1 MQVQSTR
8 LAGWLKP
15 WGMSLLVFGLVLAC
29 YWPSLRGELIWN
41 DREYVPTPQLRSL
54 EGLGRIWMQPG
65 ATEQYYPLL
74 YSALWLQCRLW
85 GEQPLGYHLV
95 TLALHAGAAVL
106 FALVLLRLA
115 IPGAWLAALLFALHP
130 VNVESVAWITEQKNT
145 LSLVF
150 YLAAALVYL
159 RFDETRQ
166 RSAYIIALGLFLLSL
181 PCKTATSTLPAALL
195 VVLWWKRGR
204 LNLRRD
210 VAPLLP
216 WLAAG
221 AVAGVF
227 TSWVERHYTGANG
240 EDFTLPLLDRGL
252 VAGRALWF
260 YLGHVVWPLQLN
272 FVYPR
277 WEPDPAVFWQWL
289 FPLGAFA
296 LAAALWAVRGR
307 TRAPLAAF
315 LLFAG
320 SLFPVLGVVYFYS
333 MRYSWVWDHWQYLP
347 DLGPIAFI
355 AACLTR
361 GWESAAPRWRPLG
374 PALAGMLILA
384 LGVLTWR
391 HTGMFHDND
400 TLYRMTLERNPACW
414 MAHNNLGADLAKS
427 PDHVAEALA
436 HYEAAL
442 RIRPDYAEAHN
453 NLAILLAKLPD
464 RHAEALTHY
473 EQALHFQPDF
483 SEAHDNLAN
492 LLATI
497 PGREAEAIV
506 HYQEALRIKPD
517 NADAHFNLAGLLA
530 QLPGREAEA
539 IAHYQEALRI
549 KPDHVQAYNNLAVLF
564 ARQGRIEEAEETWTK
579 ALQIDPNYDDA
590 RRNLRLLQQPTGR

>member
-1 MQVQSTR
+1 
-8 LAGWLKP
+8 
-15 WGMSLLVFGLVLAC
+15 
-29 YWPSLRGELIWN
+29 
-41 DREYVPTPQLRSL
+41 
-54 EGLGRIWMQPG
+54 
-65 ATEQYYPLL
+65 
-74 YSALWLQCRLW
+74 
-85 GEQPLGYHLV
+85 
-95 TLALHAGAAVL
+95 
-106 FALVLLRLA
+106 
-115 IPGAWLAALLFALHP
+115 
-130 VNVESVAWITEQKNT
+130 
-145 LSLVF
+145 
-150 YLAAALVYL
+150 
-159 RFDETRQ
+159 
-166 RSAYIIALGLFLLSL
+166 
-181 PCKTATSTLPAALL
+181 
-195 VVLWWKRGR
+195 
-204 LNLRRD
+204 
-210 VAPLLP
+210 
-216 WLAAG
+216 
-221 AVAGVF
+221 
-227 TSWVERHYTGANG
+227 
-240 EDFTLPLLDRGL
+240 
-252 VAGRALWF
+252 LWF

-296 LAAALWAVRGR
+296 LLAVLWAVRGR

-320 SLFPVLGVVYFYS
+320 SLFPVLGAVYFYS

-374 PALAGMLILA
+374 PALAGLLILT
-384 LGVLTWR
+384 LGVLTWQ
-391 HTGMFHDND
+391 HTAMFHDND
-400 TLYRMTLERNPACW
+400 TLYRMTLERNPDCW

-427 PDHVAEALA
+427 PGHVADALA

-453 NLAILLAKLPD
+453 NLGILLAKLPD
-464 RHAEALTHY
+464 RRAEALSQY

-497 PGREAEAIV
+497 PGREVEAIA

-564 ARQGRIEEAEETWTK
+564 ARQGRTEEAAKTWTR
-579 ALQIDPNYDDA
+579 ALQIDPGYDDA
-590 RRNLRLLQQPTGR
+590 RRNLQLLQQQAGR

>member
-1 MQVQSTR
+1 MKVQNARPAS
-8 LAGWLKP
+8 WLKP
-15 WGMSLLVFGLVLAC
+15 WGMSLLVFALVLAC

-41 DREYVPTPQLRSL
+41 DPEYVPTPQLRSL
-54 EGLGRIWMQPG
+54 EGLGRIWIQPG
-65 ATEQYYPLL
+65 STEQYYPLL

-95 TLALHAGAAVL
+95 NMALHAGAAVL

-115 IPGAWLAALLFALHP
+115 VPGAWLAAFLFAVHP
-130 VNVESVAWITEQKNT
+130 VHVESVAWITEQKNT

-150 YLAAALVYL
+150 YLASALVYL

-166 RSAYIIALGLFLLSL
+166 RRAYLIALSLFLLSL
-181 PCKTATSTLPAALL
+181 PCKTVTATLPAALM

-204 LNLRRD
+204 LSLRRD

-216 WLAAG
+216 WLAFG
-221 AVAGVF
+221 AVAGMF

-240 EDFTLPLLDRGL
+240 QEFTLPLLERVL

-289 FPLGAFA
+289 FLLGAFV
-296 LAAALWAVRGR
+296 LAAALWAVRNR
-307 TRAPLAAF
+307 TRAPLATF

-347 DLGPIAFI
+347 DLAPIAFI
-355 AACLTR
+355 AACLAL
-361 GWESAAPRWRPLG
+361 GWESVALRWRPLG
-374 PALAGMLILA
+374 PALASLLILT
-384 LGVLTWR
+384 LGVLTWQ
-391 HTGMFHDND
+391 HTAMFHDND
-400 TLYRMTLERNPACW
+400 TLYRMTLERNPDCW

-427 PDHVAEALA
+427 PGHVADALA

-453 NLAILLAKLPD
+453 NLGILLAKLPD
-464 RHAEALTHY
+464 RRAEALSQY

-497 PGREAEAIV
+497 PGREVEAIA

-564 ARQGRIEEAEETWTK
+564 ARQGRTEEAAKTWTR
-579 ALQIDPNYDDA
+579 ALQIDPGYDDA
-590 RRNLRLLQQPTGR
+590 RRNLQLLQQQAGR

>member
-1 MQVQSTR
+1 MQLQSAR
-8 LAGWLKP
+8 PASWLKP

-41 DREYVPTPQLRSL
+41 DPEYVPTPQLRTL
-54 EGLGRIWMQPG
+54 EGLGRIWIQPG

-95 TLALHAGAAVL
+95 NLALHAGAAVL

-115 IPGAWLAALLFALHP
+115 IPGAWLAAFLFAVHP
-130 VNVESVAWITEQKNT
+130 VHVESVAWITEQKNT

-166 RSAYIIALGLFLLSL
+166 RRAYIIALALFLLSL
-181 PCKTATSTLPAALL
+181 PCKTATATLPAALM

-216 WLAAG
+216 WLACG
-221 AVAGVF
+221 AVAGMF

-240 EDFTLPLLDRGL
+240 QEFTLPLLERVL

-320 SLFPVLGVVYFYS
+320 SLFPVLGAVYFYS

-374 PALAGMLILA
+374 PALAGLLILV

-400 TLYRMTLERNPACW
+400 TLYRMTLEQNPACW

-427 PDHVAEALA
+427 PGHLAEALA

-453 NLAILLAKLPD
+453 NLATLLAKLPD
-464 RHAEALTHY
+464 RRAEALSQY

-497 PGREAEAIV
+497 PGREAEAVI

-564 ARQGRIEEAEETWTK
+564 ARQGRTAEAASAWTK
-579 ALQIDPNYDDA
+579 ALQIDPSYDDA
-590 RRNLRLLQQPTGR
+590 RRNLQLLQQQTGR

>member
-1 MQVQSTR
+1 MQVPGTR
-8 LAGWLKP
+8 PAGWLKP
-15 WGMSLLVFGLVLAC
+15 WGMGLLVFGLVLAC

-374 PALAGMLILA
+374 PALAGMLIMA
-384 LGVLTWR
+384 LGVLPWR

-464 RHAEALTHY
+464 RHAEALAHY

-590 RRNLRLLQQPTGR
+590 RRNLRLLQQQTGR